1 MQFSIVIT
9 VPSESTGWA
18 GTIQLPTIQMHAP
31 TEVDAIARMED
42 IIKHMPEGT
51 TFFMVAI

>member
-9 VPSESTGWA
+9 VPTSFKGWTG
-18 GTIQLPTIQMHAP
+18 TVQLPTIQMEAS
-31 TEVDAIARMED
+31 TEGDATARMRD

-51 TFFMVAI
+51 TFTQVAI

>member
-1 MQFSIVIT
+1 MQFSIIIT
-9 VPSESTGWA
+9 VPSGSNGWS
-18 GTIQLPTIQMHAP
+18 GTIHLPSIQMHAP
-31 TEVDAIARMED
+31 TERDATARMRD

>member
-1 MQFSIVIT
+1 MQFSIIIT
-9 VPSESTGWA
+9 VPTGSNGWN
-18 GTIQLPTIQMHAP
+18 GTIHLPSIQMHAP
-31 TEVDAIARMED
+31 TERDATARMRD